1 MDEFPVRE
9 YFKHNVVFGEGELG
23 DSAYILKKGKVEIS
37 KKMGGRRMVI
47 AELDAVS
54 IFGEM
59 ALISE
64 DHRRT
69 ATARALEPIEV
80 IAIDKKK
87 FDELVF
93 ETPSII
99 GVVLGEL
106 AKRLAD
112 ETEKRCLER

>member
-9 YFKHNVVFGEGELG
+9 YFKLNVIFDEGSLG
-23 DSAYILKKGKVEIS
+23 DTAYILKKGRVEIS
-37 KKMGGRRMVI
+37 KKIGGRRVLI

-69 ATARALEPIEV
+69 ATARAIEQVEVIEV
-80 IAIDKKK
+80 DKRK
-87 FDELVF
+87 FDRLMA

-99 GVVLGEL
+99 GVILQEL
-106 AKRLAD
+106 ARRLAD
-112 ETEKRCLER
+112 ETEKRCLGR

>member
-23 DSAYILKKGKVEIS
+23 DTAYILKKGKVEIS
-37 KKMGGRRMVI
+37 KKTGGRRLVI
-47 AELDAVS
+47 AELEAVS

-69 ATARALEPIEV
+69 ATARALGQIEV
-80 IAIDKKK
+80 IEIGKKK
-87 FDELVF
+87 FDRLMA
-93 ETPSII
+93 ETPSIL
-99 GVVLGEL
+99 GVVLREL